1 VLEARWVIA
10 MGDEDPGGAGFL
22 RGFFPGSRVAGYR
35 LEEQIGRGG
44 MAVVFRAQDER
55 LERQVALKILSPAL
69 AADEKFRHRFIL
81 ESRSAAAVD
90 DPYIIPVFEA
100 GEADGVLF
108 IAMRYVPGGD
118 VDALLRQM
126 GPLPAERT
134 AAIISG
140 VASALDTAHAAGLVH
155 RDVKPTNMLLDT
167 RVGRPDHVYL
177 SDFGL
182 SKGALSADL
191 TASDRFMGTL
201 NYCAPEQIQ
210 GRRVDARTDEY
221 ALACTAF
228 ELLCGRPP
236 FSRSE
241 SSAVLYAQLSE
252 LPPRLAPQR
261 PDLPRAV
268 DDVLLRALTKAPEE
282 RYASCGEFAD
292 ALRAALGLQRYAP
305 DVATVLHQRTL
316 ADQQQGP
323 APEAPAAP
331 STLPASGEEAC
342 GEEASGEEASAEEAS
357 GEGDGSRDDTPVLDP
372 PIVADLPGAAPPDHS
387 DPLAARFSIAQRLAA
402 QGDHAEAE
410 REFQHVYRARR
421 QALGPGHPD
430 TLIARFGFAQEIA
443 ARGDHE
449 RAEEEFRRMLPHQ
462 RRSLGQYH
470 PDTLATRCSIAREMA
485 ARGDHA
491 GAEREFRDV
500 LAYLQRKPGLD
511 HPVTVILW
519 ANIAKEMVA
528 RGDHAGAEEEF
539 LDLLPHLKLTLGR
552 DHPDTLAVLEW
563 IDYLERKRNDGSAE
577 ARRGP
582 REGRQTGMPPAHP
595 GEGHPGHGLAAARPD
610 RPDVR
615 GRREHGSA
623 RPGPA
628 GR

>member
-1 VLEARWVIA
+1 
-10 MGDEDPGGAGFL
+10 MGDGDPGAAGFL
-22 RGFFPGSRVAGYR
+22 RGFFPGSRIAGYR

-69 AADEKFRHRFIL
+69 AANETFRHRFIL
-81 ESRSAAAVD
+81 ESRSAAAAD

-118 VDALLRQM
+118 VGALLKQM
-126 GPLPAERT
+126 GPLPAERA

-155 RDVKPTNMLLDT
+155 RDVKPTNMLLDA

-191 TASDRFMGTL
+191 TGSDRFMGTL
-201 NYCAPEQIQ
+201 HYCAPEQIK
-210 GRRVDARTDEY
+210 GRPVDARTDEY

-228 ELLCGRPP
+228 ELLGGRPP
-236 FSRSE
+236 FSQNE
-241 SSAVLYAQLSE
+241 SAAVMYAQLSE
-252 LPPRLAPQR
+252 PAPRLASRR
-261 PDLPRAV
+261 PDIPAAV
-268 DDVLLRALTKAPEE
+268 DDVLLRALAKAPED

-292 ALRAALGLQRYAP
+292 ALRVALGLQRYAP

-316 ADQQQGP
+316 AGQQHGP
-323 APEAPAAP
+323 RTDPPAAHPGLAAPGEETGSAAGAPALREQIVAREPGTLEPDRPEA
-331 STLPASGEEAC
+331 
-342 GEEASGEEASAEEAS
+342 
-357 GEGDGSRDDTPVLDP
+357 
-372 PIVADLPGAAPPDHS
+372 
-387 DPLAARFSIAQRLAA
+387 LAARFNLAQELAA

-410 REFQHVYRARR
+410 EEFRYVCRARQR
-421 QALGPGHPD
+421 MLGPNHPD
-430 TLIARFGFAQEIA
+430 TLIARFGVAQEIA
-443 ARGDHE
+443 ARGDHAL
-449 RAEEEFRRMLPHQ
+449 AEEEFRGMLPHQ
-462 RRSLGQYH
+462 RRSLGPYH

-491 GAEREFRDV
+491 GAEEEFRDV

-539 LDLLPHLKLTLGR
+539 RDLLPHLKLTLGR
-552 DHPDTLAVLEW
+552 DHPDTLAALDW
-563 IDYLERKRNDGSAE
+563 IDYLQRKKDDRPAE
-577 ARRGP
+577 PRRGP
-582 REGRQTGMPPAHP
+582 RGGVATAMPAAHP
-595 GEGHPGHGLAAARPD
+595 GGGHPGHGGLLSARHD
-610 RPDVR
+610 LR
-615 GRREHGSA
+615 GRHEHGSA
-623 RPGPA
+623 QPGA
-628 GR
+628 GGR

>member
-1 VLEARWVIA
+1 
-10 MGDEDPGGAGFL
+10 MGDGDTGAVGFVH
-22 RGFFPGSRVAGYR
+22 GFFPGSRIAGYR
-35 LEEQIGRGG
+35 LGEQIGRGG

-69 AADEKFRHRFIL
+69 AADETFRHRFIL

-118 VDALLRQM
+118 VDALLKQT
-126 GPLPAERT
+126 GPLPAERV

-182 SKGALSADL
+182 SKGALSSADL
-191 TASDRFMGTL
+191 TGVDRFMGTL
-201 NYCAPEQIQ
+201 HYCAPEQIQ

-228 ELLCGRPP
+228 ELLSGRPP
-236 FSRSE
+236 FSQE
-241 SSAVLYAQLSE
+241 EASAVLYAQLKE
-252 LPPRLAPQR
+252 PPPRLAPR
-261 PDLPRAV
+261 RADLPAAV
-268 DDVLLRALTKAPEE
+268 DDVLLRALAKAPEE

-292 ALRAALGLQRYAP
+292 ALRMALGLQRYAP

-316 ADQQQGP
+316 ADQHHGLRTD
-323 APEAPAAP
+323 APAAP
-331 STLPASGEEAC
+331 STLSGTGEEA
-342 GEEASGEEASAEEAS
+342 
-357 GEGDGSRDDTPVLDP
+357 GSPDDTPVLP
-372 PIVADLPGAAPPDHS
+372 EQIVADQPDALEPDHP
-387 DPLAARFSIAQRLAA
+387 DALAARFSLAQEMAA

-410 REFQHVYRARR
+410 EEFRYVYRARQR
-421 QALGPGHPD
+421 ALGPNHPE
-430 TLIARFGFAQEIA
+430 TLIARFGAAQEIA
-443 ARGDHE
+443 ARGDHA
-449 RAEEEFRRMLPHQ
+449 RAEEEFRGMLPHQ
-462 RRSLGQYH
+462 RRSLGRYH
-470 PDTLATRCSIAREMA
+470 PDTLATGCSIAREMA

-491 GAEREFRDV
+491 GAEQEFRDV

-519 ANIAKEMVA
+519 LNIAKEMVA

-539 LDLLPHLKLTLGR
+539 RDLLPHLKLTLGR
-552 DHPDTLAVLEW
+552 DHPDTLAALEW
-563 IDYLERKRNDGSAE
+563 IDYLERKRKDRPAEPRRHPRADGPA
-577 ARRGP
+577 A
-582 REGRQTGMPPAHP
+582 MPAAHP
-595 GEGHPGHGLAAARPD
+595 GGARPG
-610 RPDVR
+610 R
-615 GRREHGSA
+615 GGVLSAHHEVIGRHEHGSA
-623 RPGPA
+623 QPGAA

>member
-1 VLEARWVIA
+1 
-10 MGDEDPGGAGFL
+10 MGDGDTAAVGFVH
-22 RGFFPGSRVAGYR
+22 GFFPGSRIAGYR
-35 LEEQIGRGG
+35 LGEEIGRGG

-69 AADEKFRHRFIL
+69 AANETFRHRFIL

-118 VDALLRQM
+118 VGALLKQM
-126 GPLPAERT
+126 GPLPAERA

-182 SKGALSADL
+182 SKGALSSAEL
-191 TASDRFMGTL
+191 TGADRFMGTL
-201 NYCAPEQIQ
+201 HYCAPEQIQ

-221 ALACTAF
+221 ALACTAV
-228 ELLCGRPP
+228 ELLSGRPP
-236 FSRSE
+236 FSQDE
-241 SSAVLYAQLSE
+241 ASAVLYAQLSE
-252 LPPRLAPQR
+252 PPPRLASR
-261 PDLPRAV
+261 RADLPAAV
-268 DDVLLRALTKAPEE
+268 DDVLLRALAKAPEE

-292 ALRAALGLQRYAP
+292 ALRMALGLQRYAP

-316 ADQQQGP
+316 ADQHHGLRTDP
-323 APEAPAAP
+323 PAAP
-331 STLPASGEEAC
+331 STLAGVGEDA
-342 GEEASGEEASAEEAS
+342 GRS
-357 GEGDGSRDDTPVLDP
+357 DDTPVLP
-372 PIVADLPGAAPPDHS
+372 EQIVVDQPDALEPDQPDALERDQPDALERDQPDALVPDHP
-387 DPLAARFSIAQRLAA
+387 DALAARFSLAEDLAA

-410 REFQHVYRARR
+410 EEFRYVYRARQR
-421 QALGPGHPD
+421 ALGPNHPE
-430 TLIARFGFAQEIA
+430 TLIARFGAAQEIA
-443 ARGDHE
+443 ARGDHA
-449 RAEEEFRRMLPHQ
+449 RAEEEFRGMLPHQ
-462 RRSLGQYH
+462 RRSLGPYH
-470 PDTLATRCSIAREMA
+470 PDTLATRCSVAREMA

-491 GAEREFRDV
+491 GAERVFRDV
-500 LAYLQRKPGLD
+500 LVYLQRKPGLD

-519 ANIAKEMVA
+519 LNIAKEMVA

-539 LDLLPHLKLTLGR
+539 QDLLPHLKLTLGR
-552 DHPDTLAVLEW
+552 DHPDTLAALEW
-563 IDYLERKRNDGSAE
+563 IDYLERKRTDRPVEPRRHPRADGPTA
-577 ARRGP
+577 
-582 REGRQTGMPPAHP
+582 MPAAHP
-595 GEGHPGHGLAAARPD
+595 GGARTGRGGGALSAHHEVRDRHG
-610 RPDVR
+610 
-615 GRREHGSA
+615 HGSA
-623 RPGPA
+623 QPGAA